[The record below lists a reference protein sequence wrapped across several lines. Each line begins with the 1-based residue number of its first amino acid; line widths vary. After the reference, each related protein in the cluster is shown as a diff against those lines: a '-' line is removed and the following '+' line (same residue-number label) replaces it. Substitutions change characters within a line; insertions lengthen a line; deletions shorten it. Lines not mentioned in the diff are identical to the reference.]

1 MSKLR
6 TLSGDEI
13 ITVGPG
19 FVGLFAADSPPEGW
33 LAMNGAEIS
42 RAVYS
47 KLFSVIGTKYGVGNG
62 VSTYNLPNAEDRFP
76 RFAGG
81 GLVVG
86 EKQGDAIRNIWG
98 TTGIEGYSLQAMWCA
113 TGDFKGAFTEV
124 STSPAY
130 VTQLSTSVV
139 RNRNGIS
146 LDASRVVPTATENRP
161 KAIAFLACIKY

>member
-47 KLFSVIGTKYGVGNG
+47 KLFSVIGTMYGPGDG
-62 VSTYNLPNAEDRFP
+62 VSSFNLPNTSGVLYAADVDH
-76 RFAGG
+76 
-81 GLVVG
+81 VVG
-86 EKQGDAIRNIWG
+86 MRIAEGLPNITG
-98 TTGIEGYSLQAMWCA
+98 TFISLTTAGA
-113 TGDFKGAFTEV
+113 GAFV
-124 STSPAY
+124 CSDISTYSC
-130 VTQLSTSVV
+130 
-139 RNRNGIS
+139 IS
-146 LDASRVVPTATENRP
+146 GADDFYWKSFNASRSNSIYGSSEHVTPAG
-161 KAIAFLACIKY
+161 IAFLACIKY

>member
-47 KLFSVIGTKYGVGNG
+47 KLFSVIGTRYGVGDG

-81 GLVVG
+81 GLIVG
-86 EKQGDAIRNIWG
+86 EKQEDAIRNIEG
-98 TTGIEGYSLQAMWCA
+98 TATIDPFSTSAAEVKNA
-113 TGDFKGAFTEV
+113 TGAFYTVARTEIYKSINNEISYGESILRFNAGA
-124 STSPAY
+124 
-130 VTQLSTSVV
+130 
-139 RNRNGIS
+139 
-146 LDASRVVPTATENRP
+146 VVPTADENRP
-161 KAIAFLACIKY
+161 KAIALLACIRY

>member
-6 TLSGDEI
+6 TLSGGEI

-47 KLFSVIGTKYGVGNG
+47 KLFSVIGTRYGVGDG

-81 GLVVG
+81 GLIVG
-86 EKQGDAIRNIWG
+86 EKQEDAIRNI
-98 TTGIEGYSLQAMWCA
+98 EGRIGGYNAWCYDEGCIGCFA
-113 TGDFKGAFTEV
+113 HGSKSE
-124 STSPAY
+124 PKR
-130 VTQLSTSVV
+130 TSVYEENLTYANSATV
-139 RNRNGIS
+139 S
-146 LDASRVVPTATENRP
+146 FDSARVVPTANENRP

>member
-42 RAVYS
+42 LAVYS
-47 KLFSVIGTKYGVGNG
+47 KLFSVIGTRYGVGDGEN
-62 VSTYNLPNAEDRFP
+62 TYNLPNAEDRFP
-76 RFAGG
+76 RFAAG

-86 EKQGDAIRNIWG
+86 EKQEDAIRDIIGKFAATSYNTLAVQHASG
-98 TTGIEGYSLQAMWCA
+98 AFRSEQPNLTMGSTSGAYVGTGI
-113 TGDFKGAFTEV
+113 TDFK
-124 STSPAY
+124 
-130 VTQLSTSVV
+130 
-139 RNRNGIS
+139 
-146 LDASRVVPTATENRP
+146 ASRAVPTAYENRP

>member
-6 TLSGDEI
+6 TLSGGEI

-47 KLFSVIGTKYGVGNG
+47 KLFSVIGTRYGVGDGEN
-62 VSTYNLPNAEDRFP
+62 TYNLPNAEDRFP
-76 RFAGG
+76 RFAAG

-86 EKQGDAIRNIWG
+86 EKQEDAIRNITGESATFYGVGGNISGAIKTVSLGQTPNFYVGGGSG
-98 TTGIEGYSLQAMWCA
+98 TNLVLQLDTSL
-113 TGDFKGAFTEV
+113 
-124 STSPAY
+124 S
-130 VTQLSTSVV
+130 
-139 RNRNGIS
+139 
-146 LDASRVVPTATENRP
+146 VPTAAENRP